1 MTTPLRPSLL
11 RHVEAVQNVTLPGDR
26 LPFRLGEEHVGWVPR
41 SGVDVLLAQ
50 RFGCTLAEG
59 AVTLPWAEDL
69 PALARALANAGA
81 LAWRGEAFDVCAEF
95 DGKVLATIDR
105 GALPWFGIRA
115 EGVHVNGIVRHTDG
129 LHLWIARRAADRL
142 LDPGKLDHVFAG
154 GISAGMDA
162 EDTLI
167 KEGAEEAGLPREIVD
182 RAVYAGS
189 LRYTTLRP
197 EGLRRDRI
205 HCYDLV
211 LPEGLTPIASDGEVA
226 AFELWHIDRVIQTLR
241 ETERFKFNVAL
252 VLIDFLLRLHLL
264 PDTDETRQ
272 LTEIFRK

>member
-1 MTTPLRPSLL
+1 MTSLL
-11 RHVEAVQNVTLPGDR
+11 RHVQAVQNVTLPADR
-26 LPFRLGEEHVGWVPR
+26 LAFKLAEEQVGWVPQ

-50 RFGCTLAEG
+50 RFGCTLSDG
-59 AVTLPWAEDL
+59 AITLPWAEDL
-69 PALARALANAGA
+69 PGLARALANAGA
-81 LAWRGEAFDVCAEF
+81 FRWRDEAFDVCAEF

-115 EGVHVNGIVRHTDG
+115 EGVHVNGIVRRSNG
-129 LHLWIARRAADRL
+129 IHLWIARRAANRL
-142 LDPGKLDHVFAG
+142 LDPGKLDHLFAG

-167 KEGAEEAGLPREIVD
+167 KEGAEEAGFPQEIVD

-211 LPEGLTPIASDGEVA
+211 LPEGLTPVASDGEVA
-226 AFELWHIDRVIQTLR
+226 AFELWHIDRVVQTLR
-241 ETERFKFNVAL
+241 ETDRFKFNVSL
-252 VLIDFLLRLHLL
+252 VIIDFLLRWHLL
-264 PDTDETRQ
+264 PDTEETQQ
-272 LTEIFRK
+272 LTGIFRK

>member
-1 MTTPLRPSLL
+1 
-11 RHVEAVQNVTLPGDR
+11 
-26 LPFRLGEEHVGWVPR
+26 
-41 SGVDVLLAQ
+41 
-50 RFGCTLAEG
+50 
-59 AVTLPWAEDL
+59 
-69 PALARALANAGA
+69 
-81 LAWRGEAFDVCAEF
+81 
-95 DGKVLATIDR
+95 VLATIDR

-115 EGVHVNGIVRHTDG
+115 EGVHVNGIVRRADG
-129 LHLWIARRAADRL
+129 LHLWIARRAADRQM
-142 LDPGKLDHVFAG
+142 DPGKLDHVFAG
-154 GISAGMDA
+154 GICAGMDA

-211 LPEGLTPIASDGEVA
+211 LPEGLTPVASDGEVA
-226 AFELWHIDRVIQTLR
+226 AFELWPIDRVIQTLR

-252 VLIDFLLRLHLL
+252 VLIDFLLRWHLL
-264 PDTDETRQ
+264 PDTEETQ
-272 LTEIFRK
+272 KLTETFRK